1 MFCRVFLLKNNNKI
15 KIKIKIKKPYF
26 AMNWTNSG
34 LFRPISDRIE
44 LNRPISRQ
52 IEIEEKKKKDLPWK
66 RVQLR
71 QQPHGVSMCVGC
83 GCASLE
89 AYPCFSRI
97 THTQGILS
105 QIWNLQVW
113 STSLQDA
120 WRNLTWGLYLI
131 FLSGELY

>member
-1 MFCRVFLLKNNNKI
+1 
-15 KIKIKIKKPYF
+15 
-26 AMNWTNSG
+26 MNWTNLG

-44 LNRPISRQ
+44 LNRPISSQ

-66 RVQLR
+66 HMQLR

-89 AYPCFSRI
+89 AHPCFSRI

-105 QIWNLQVW
+105 QI
-113 STSLQDA
+113 
-120 WRNLTWGLYLI
+120 
-131 FLSGELY
+131 